1 MLATRLFLGFSVLVW
16 LPYGLFCVFQ
26 PGYLDEAAGLLA
38 RSPTGTTE
46 IRAMY
51 GGLQAAI
58 GAFCLTALLRPT
70 LRPTALLFVCYLTGG
85 LFIARL
91 LGLAMDGGG
100 SGYTYGALG
109 FELLSTLLAGVLS
122 RREPEAAPA

>member
-26 PGYLDEAAGLLA
+26 PGYLDEAAGVLG
-38 RSPTGTTE
+38 RTPTATTE

-58 GAFCLTALLRPT
+58 GAFCLTALLQPA
-70 LRPTALLFVCYLTGG
+70 LRRTALLCVCYLTGG
-85 LFIARL
+85 LFAARL
-91 LGLAMDGGG
+91 LGLAMDSSG

-109 FELLSTLLAGVLS
+109 FELLSTVVAGLLS
-122 RREPEAAPA
+122 RRTSEAAPA